1 MIPAFKQRLFN
12 AWFASHARGRIER
25 AFAAVRVHGLG
36 RVRELSR
43 EAPLLV
49 VSNHTSWWDP
59 LVILHASQ
67 HLLGT
72 DGHALMDAQNLR
84 KLPFFAMV
92 GAFGV
97 DLGDAADGAAAI
109 RYAAR
114 LLDRPGRLVW
124 IFPQGR
130 ERPITERPLAFRA
143 GSAEIARVA
152 RRAVT
157 VPAALRYEHAGTE
170 RPVLYLSFGE
180 RLAAERDPA
189 RGREAQERAVE
200 EELARIERAV
210 RGEQGLGFEEV
221 YTSGETADGG
231 LAAQA
236 LSFLAGGAIRIPSL
250 LPGRAKSRPDRS

>member
-1 MIPAFKQRLFN
+1 MIPASKQRHFN
-12 AWFASHARGRIER
+12 AWFAAHARGRIEKS
-25 AFAAVRVHGLG
+25 FASMRVHGLAHA
-36 RVRELSR
+36 RDLAR

-84 KLPFFAMV
+84 KLPFFALV

-97 DLGDAADGAAAI
+97 DLGDPSDGAAAI

-124 IFPQGR
+124 VFPQGR

-152 RRAVT
+152 KRAIT
-157 VPAALRYEHAGTE
+157 LPAALRYEHASTE
-170 RPVLYLSFGE
+170 RPVLYLSFGD

-189 RGREAQERAVE
+189 RGRELQERAVE
-200 EELARIERAV
+200 QEMARIERAV
-210 RGEQGLGFEEV
+210 RGEEGLGFEAV
-221 YTSGETADGG
+221 HTSDEAPDGG
-231 LAAQA
+231 LATRA
-236 LSFLAGGAIRIPSL
+236 LSFFAALGLKSPA
-250 LPGRAKSRPDRS
+250 LPARAASRPDRS